1 MMVVSFYGVLES
13 EGWHRSGACD
23 GPYDT
28 SGSDGGRLAEA
39 EAGWDCKFHTGT
51 LGLEVLLQGS
61 SAASLLLS

>member
-1 MMVVSFYGVLES
+1 MGCWGVRAGTGLGLAMVPMIPVLM
-13 EGWHRSGACD
+13 EGAWQM
-23 GPYDT
+23 
-28 SGSDGGRLAEA
+28 LLA